1 VQGPDPSAIVI
12 SWAAP
17 VSGANVTG
25 YWIYYQTEED
35 QGSVDVDA
43 GITEYSITGL
53 CPGLTYNI
61 SLVALSVHLPSP
73 VVELEGIMLGELHA
87 VKFLRL

>member
-1 VQGPDPSAIVI
+1 M
-12 SWAAP
+12 
-17 VSGANVTG
+17 TG
-25 YWIYYQTEED
+25 YWIYYQSEED
-35 QGSVDVDA
+35 QGSMDVDA
-43 GITEYSITGL
+43 GITEFSITGL
-53 CPGLTYNI
+53 CPRLTYNI